1 MKQRIVLM
9 KSTHGSIVS
18 RICDEDDD
26 LEYWEKSGY
35 TVITEPVEVDFPDLS
50 HEEVVKNEI
59 EVIDKKIKSV
69 MAESE
74 STINRLKEKKQELLA
89 LTYEG

>member
-9 KSTHGSIVS
+9 KSQYDTIVS
-18 RICDEDDD
+18 KTCGEDDD
-26 LEYWEKSGY
+26 LEYWENSGY

-50 HEEVVKNEI
+50 HEEVVRNEI
-59 EVIDKKIKSV
+59 AVIDKKIKSV

-74 STINRLKEKKQELLA
+74 STINKLKEKKQELLA

>member
-9 KSTHGSIVS
+9 KSQYDSIVS
-18 RICDEDDD
+18 KTCDEDDD
-26 LEYWEKSGY
+26 LEYWENSGY

-50 HEEVVKNEI
+50 NEVIVNNEI
-59 EVIDKKIKSV
+59 AVIDMKIKSV

-74 STINRLKEKKQELLA
+74 STINKLKEKRQELLA